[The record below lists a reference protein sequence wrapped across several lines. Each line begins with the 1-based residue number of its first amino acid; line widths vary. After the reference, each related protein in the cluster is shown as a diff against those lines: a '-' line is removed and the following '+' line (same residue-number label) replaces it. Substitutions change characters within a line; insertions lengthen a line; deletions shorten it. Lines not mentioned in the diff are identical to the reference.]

1 MIFKIIM
8 ALTALMAPLAWA
20 QSPLEIKG
28 VAVTISGTSGF
39 ARDVALEQAAKQAL
53 PQVLQGPSFQLTA
66 AEAKAKTKAVG
77 SAMPFV
83 AKYKI
88 VKESVLP
95 TYALVADLTFSE
107 PLLRK
112 NFGGVKTETQATEA
126 PKIEAK
132 PATESQETPSSSN
145 RTTYVVRV
153 PDPTPAGQDRARR
166 ALKALPQTTVLLR
179 LISVQG
185 VELTVTSAQ
194 PEEALKGALSAW
206 PTADWRVQ
214 TASVETPATPAPEAM
229 PARASDPAAT
239 PTSAPARRNL
249 PAWMPDLW

>member
-1 MIFKIIM
+1 MIFKVSLAFLSLFSM
-8 ALTALMAPLAWA
+8 AAWA
-20 QSPLEIKG
+20 QSPLEIKA

-112 NFGGVKTETQATEA
+112 NFGGVKAEMQASETPKTEA
-126 PKIEAK
+126 KSPAEAQ
-132 PATESQETPSSSN
+132 PTPSQAR

-153 PDPTPAGQDRARR
+153 PDSTPAGQDRARR

-194 PEEALKGALSAW
+194 PEDALKGALSAW

-214 TASVETPATPAPEAM
+214 TASVETPATPVLEAM
-229 PARASDPAAT
+229 PARPADPAAT